1 MPDRAGALIHEH
13 THNISIASSHIPDN
27 VLGGHGDKKG
37 VQKWV
42 KDVKSWCKLKEK
54 EDKKK

>member
-1 MPDRAGALIHEH
+1 MPDRAGALIHEQ
-13 THNISIASSHIPDN
+13 THNIGSSHIPDN